1 MPYLIALAGLVSLA
15 LWRRSQG
22 PIAVADDDSLF
33 GKTEQPPRR
42 SAKP

>member
-22 PIAVADDDSLF
+22 PIAVASDDSLF
-33 GKTEQPPRR
+33 GKPAPRQ